1 MDPALREYL
10 DRMELNANVRSDSF
24 VATQQGLLQQITA
37 QIAHLHHL
45 ADSHP
50 YLEAWFAQLQGA
62 VADLQRHQYKAKV
75 AEGRPAAPHLAAS
88 AALVADGEFNG
99 QSDRD
104 IE

>member
-1 MDPALREYL
+1 MDPAFREYL
-10 DRMELNANVRSDSF
+10 DRMELNANARLDSF
-24 VATQQGLLQQITA
+24 VATQQGLSQQITA

-45 ADSHP
+45 ADSRS

-62 VADLQRHQYKAKV
+62 VADLQRHQYEAKV
-75 AEGRPAAPHLAAS
+75 AEGGPAAPHLAAS
-88 AALVADGEFNG
+88 AALIADGEFHG